1 MIKRYVKYGV
11 LLGAVLS
18 LTGVLLSGCT
28 STQSG
33 NLSSGSQTP
42 AAQGGSATQSAA
54 SSGSADTRPDLVLSS
69 ADGQTGTTDQ
79 SGQPSAGQAAQ
90 NTQGT
95 AQGQTSNGS
104 GTADRGDIVTY
115 DEQHQNGDDAD
126 TPSVYDA
133 DADDDS
139 SDTQQG
145 VDQFTGS
152 FSKEDD
158 SESVTLS
165 FDNDTDLSF
174 SFASC
179 GIHGNAQVSGQT
191 AVYTGDDDYT
201 ITFSVSGDILTV
213 TVGGDDASQSAING
227 TYYRESETEADEN

>member
-1 MIKRYVKYGV
+1 MIKRYVKFGV

-42 AAQGGSATQSAA
+42 AAQGGSATQSAT
-54 SSGSADTRPDLVLSS
+54 SSGSADARPDLVLSS
-69 ADGQTGTTDQ
+69 ADGQSGTTNQ
-79 SGQPSAGQAAQ
+79 TSQPSTSQNAQ
-90 NTQGT
+90 NTTQP
-95 AQGQTSNGS
+95 QTSAAS

-115 DEQHQNGDDAD
+115 DEQHQNGAEDD

-133 DADDDS
+133 DADDDDS
-139 SDTQQG
+139 SDTLQG

-165 FDNDTDLSF
+165 LDNDTDLSF

-201 ITFSVSGDILTV
+201 ITFSVSGDVLRV

-227 TYYRESETEADEN
+227 TYYRESETEADEG

>member
-1 MIKRYVKYGV
+1 MIKRYEKYGV

-54 SSGSADTRPDLVLSS
+54 SSGSADARPDLVLSS
-69 ADGQTGTTDQ
+69 ADGQNGTTDQ
-79 SGQPSAGQAAQ
+79 AGQPSAGQAAQ
-90 NTQGT
+90 NTQST
-95 AQGQTSNGS
+95 TQSRTSAGS
-104 GTADRGDIVTY
+104 GTSDRGDIVTY
-115 DEQHQNGDDAD
+115 DEQHQNGAEDD

-165 FDNDTDLSF
+165 LDNDTDLSF

-179 GIHGNAQVSGQT
+179 GIHGSAQVSGQT
-191 AVYTGDDDYT
+191 AVYKGDDDYT
-201 ITFSVSGDILTV
+201 ITFSVSGDILKV

-227 TYYRESETEADEN
+227 TYYRESETEADEG

>member
-1 MIKRYVKYGV
+1 M
-11 LLGAVLS
+11 
-18 LTGVLLSGCT
+18 
-28 STQSG
+28 
-33 NLSSGSQTP
+33 
-42 AAQGGSATQSAA
+42 
-54 SSGSADTRPDLVLSS
+54 LVRISFFHQ
-69 ADGQTGTTDQ
+69 QTGRPGRQTRLVSHQ
-79 SGQPSAGQAAQ
+79 QAKL
-90 NTQGT
+90 
-95 AQGQTSNGS
+95 GS
-104 GTADRGDIVTY
+104 GTSDRGDIVTY
-115 DEQHQNGDDAD
+115 DEQHQNGAEDD

-165 FDNDTDLSF
+165 LNNDTDLSF

-179 GIHGNAQVSGQT
+179 GIHGSAQVSGQT
-191 AVYTGDDDYT
+191 AVYKGDDDYT
-201 ITFSVSGDILTV
+201 ITFSVSGDILKV

-227 TYYRESETEADEN
+227 TYYRESETEADEG